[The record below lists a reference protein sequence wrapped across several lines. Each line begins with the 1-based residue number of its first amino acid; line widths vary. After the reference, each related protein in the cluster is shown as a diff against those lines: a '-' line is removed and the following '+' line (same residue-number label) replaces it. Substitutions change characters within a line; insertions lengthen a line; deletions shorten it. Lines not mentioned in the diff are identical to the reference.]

1 MTGKLSEEVVERWKQ
16 EIPLRRP
23 GTPKDVAKLALFLA
37 SDLSEYVTGQVI
49 CCDGGLAL

>member
-1 MTGKLSEEVVERWKQ
+1 MTGKLPEEVIAQWKQ
-16 EIPLRRP
+16 AIPLRRP
-23 GTPKDVAKLALFLA
+23 GRPADVAKVALFLA